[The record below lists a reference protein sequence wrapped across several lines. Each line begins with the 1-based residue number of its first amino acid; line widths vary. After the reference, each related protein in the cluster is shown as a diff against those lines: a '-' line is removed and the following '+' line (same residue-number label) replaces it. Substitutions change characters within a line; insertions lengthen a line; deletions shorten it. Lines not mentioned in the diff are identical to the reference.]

1 MNERSISAK
10 AKDRQ
15 TPEPGLEALMEAYQN
30 GDREAANQL
39 IECLSPAL
47 HRFFALHTGDRRHA
61 DDILQD
67 AWLRIHKARHTYR
80 PGEPLLPWIYAIARH
95 VKVDAFR
102 RRRPELYE
110 QRLESIPEPVVAP
123 LEGKSDLPDIESLL
137 AHLPASQR
145 EVIAMLK
152 VSGLSLEEVARATS
166 SSVGAVKQKAHR
178 AYEKL
183 RVLLVDLRPQTT
195 RKAGAL

>member
-1 MNERSISAK
+1 
-10 AKDRQ
+10 
-15 TPEPGLEALMEAYQN
+15 MEAYQN
-30 GDREAANQL
+30 GDRQAANQL
-39 IECLSPAL
+39 IESLSPAL

-102 RRRPELYE
+102 RRRPELWE
-110 QRLESIPEPVVAP
+110 QALESIPEPVVAP
-123 LEGKSDLPDIESLL
+123 FEGKGDLPDIDSLL
-137 AHLPASQR
+137 AQLPASQR

-183 RVLLVDLRPQTT
+183 RVSLVDLRPQTT

>member
-1 MNERSISAK
+1 
-10 AKDRQ
+10 
-15 TPEPGLEALMEAYQN
+15 MEGYQN
-30 GDREAANQL
+30 GDRDAANQL
-39 IECLSPAL
+39 IERLSPAL
-47 HRFFALHTGDRRHA
+47 RRFFAVHSGDRRHA

-102 RRRPELYE
+102 RRRPELHE
-110 QRLESIPEPVVAP
+110 QALGSIPEPMIAP
-123 LEGKSDLPDIESLL
+123 LEGKGDLPDISTLL
-137 AHLPASQR
+137 AHLPESQR
-145 EVIAMLK
+145 EVVSLLK
-152 VSGLSLEEVARATS
+152 VSGLSVEEVARATS

-183 RVLLVDLRPQTT
+183 RVVLMDLKPRTS
-195 RKAGAL
+195 RKVGAL